1 MKYEVLED
9 IYDFYK
15 KNYSTIEKHELYKW
29 KAVKHFQENWDI
41 DADNFYTMLDI
52 SLKKVSNLMSAGNYY
67 PHRMI
72 LWAAQ
77 KEPDTVKE
85 MFSDLYNLDKDIAVR
100 INDFKDSMHGII
112 ERNKEGTINKS
123 YQDDRAIMVY
133 LNLRYPEKY
142 YLYKYRMLSDFNDLI
157 DYVDMPPAGS
167 IDLIFVF
174 ETLCE
179 MIHKKV
185 VTDKELLDLYEPRKN
200 EYYDPEYHLLVQDII
215 YSAKYYA
222 TPEFLQ
228 PKAKAIETK
237 KFTLKVVKKSVKLK
251 PAHVDFVQKAVS
263 QKNVGQAGE
272 EFVYQYERE
281 KVSKYKLPKTKQ
293 VRWVSKLD
301 GDGLGYDI
309 LSFDKM
315 GREIYIEV
323 KATEGSENGTL
334 FITANE
340 LEMSELYPEQYRLY
354 RVYDLDVANLTG
366 KISIREGSLKELCI
380 SAQTYKVDFN

>member
-41 DADNFYTMLDI
+41 EADDFYTMLDI
-52 SLKKVSNLMSAGNYY
+52 SLKKVSNLMSSGNYY

-72 LWAAQ
+72 VWAAQ

-85 MFSDLYNLDKDIAVR
+85 MFADLYNLDKDIAVR
-100 INDFKDSMHGII
+100 ITDFKDSMNGII
-112 ERNKEGTINKS
+112 ERNREGTINKS

-157 DYVDMPPAGS
+157 DYVDMPTAGS

-174 ETLCE
+174 ESLCE
-179 MIHKKV
+179 MIHKRV
-185 VTDKELLDLYEPRKN
+185 VNDKELLDMYEPRKN

-215 YSAKYYA
+215 YSAKYYT
-222 TPEFLQ
+222 TPAYLQ
-228 PKAKAIETK
+228 SKMQDVKIK
-237 KFTLKVVKKSVKLK
+237 KFTLEAKESAIILK
-251 PAHVDFVQKAVS
+251 GSHVDFVQKS
-263 QKNVGQAGE
+263 FKQKNIGEAGE
-272 EFVYQYERE
+272 ELVYQYERE
-281 KVSKYKLPKTKQ
+281 KISKYKLPKTKQ
-293 VRWVSKLD
+293 VRRVAKLD

-309 LSFDKM
+309 LSYDKQ
-315 GREIYIEV
+315 GNELYIEV
-323 KATEGSENGTL
+323 KATEGPENGTL

-366 KISIREGSLKELCI
+366 KISVREGSLKELCI
-380 SAQTYKVDFN
+380 TAQTYKVDFN